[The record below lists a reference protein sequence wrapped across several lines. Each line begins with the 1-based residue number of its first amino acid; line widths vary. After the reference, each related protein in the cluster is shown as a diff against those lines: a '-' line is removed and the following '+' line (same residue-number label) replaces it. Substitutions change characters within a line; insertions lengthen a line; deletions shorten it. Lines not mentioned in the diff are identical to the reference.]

1 MKRMKNIR
9 ISKSCALVFL
19 ICIIGCTRQSPNAVT
34 VYAAAS
40 LVAPM
45 QEIAAR
51 FDSLHS
57 GNTTRLNFAAS
68 SILARQIE
76 EQAPADVFI
85 SASPEWTTYLAQRDL
100 VDSTAIFV
108 IASNALVVIADPSLP
123 LPPAGLHDLLH
134 EAYWPIA
141 VGDPTHVPLG
151 KYAQEALMRAALWDS
166 LAAHLLPAL
175 DADAAVAI
183 VERGEA
189 PTGIAYQNEAVDNPH
204 VRLAFVFPEALQP
217 EIFYTAAVVSKT
229 GNKKMANAFL
239 DFLISADGQR
249 ILRAHHFIPV
259 AYE

>member
-1 MKRMKNIR
+1 MKKKRILKN
-9 ISKSCALVFL
+9 CWLALL
-19 ICIIGCTRQSPNAVT
+19 ICFMGCAQQQPNSIT

-40 LVAPM
+40 LVAPL

-108 IASNALVVIADPSLP
+108 IARNLLVVISDPSLSV
-123 LPPAGLHDLLH
+123 PPAGLHDLLR
-134 EAYWPIA
+134 EVYWPIA

-151 KYAQEALMRAALWDS
+151 KYAREALTRAALWDS
-166 LAAHLLPAL
+166 LSAHLLPAM
-175 DADAAVAI
+175 DADAAVAT

-204 VRLAFVFPEALQP
+204 VRLAFVLPETLQP
-217 EIFYTAAVVSKT
+217 EIVYTAAVVSNT

-239 DFLISADGQR
+239 DFLISAQGQTL
-249 ILRAHHFIPV
+249 LRAHHFIAA